1 MVLAAISSV
10 ALPAGPSILA
20 VASRTIGMGGGT
32 VQPLGKHTGGA
43 APHPHSRAS
52 PTVSV

>member
-1 MVLAAISSV
+1 MVHAAISSV
-10 ALPAGPSILA
+10 ALPASPSILA
-20 VASRTIGMGGGT
+20 VANRAPGMGGGT
-32 VQPLGKHTGGA
+32 VQPPSKHTGGA